1 VPGLPPT
8 LAGPRRFNFAEAI
21 AQKHSFAAPQE
32 ISFLAGLGSCRLA
45 CGAPERTVMSRLSNA
60 TIIIAAG
67 SIVLALSFGIRSVF
81 GVVMDPISETFGWP
95 REVFSLSIALQN
107 IVWGFGQPVFGWI
120 ADRFGDRRAIWL
132 GFWLYLAGMALTT
145 FGYAPWMMHTG
156 AGVLIGLG
164 VAGTAF
170 GLILSVVGRA
180 TPDDRRSQAL
190 GLTAA
195 FGSIGQM
202 VLPAVS
208 GALVESF
215 GWQATL
221 LIMTALLLPMAAC
234 IPLLQAQVPIGNV
247 TANDGLPTSVII
259 RRAFGHSSYALLTIG
274 FFVCGF
280 HVAAIAAHFPAF
292 VAEVCATPEG
302 PATELGALT
311 LSLVGLGNFVGT
323 LIVGQLGARFPKP
336 YLLSAI
342 YALRAV
348 VIMVFISF
356 PITPASVIVFSLSMG
371 LLWLTTV
378 PLTTGL
384 VATMFGTR
392 HMGTLY
398 GFVFLSH
405 QIGSFVGV
413 YMGGVTYDL
422 YGNYDM
428 FWYAAIALGVFS
440 AIVHLP
446 VQDRAWRAQ
455 PA

>member
-1 VPGLPPT
+1 
-8 LAGPRRFNFAEAI
+8 
-21 AQKHSFAAPQE
+21 
-32 ISFLAGLGSCRLA
+32 
-45 CGAPERTVMSRLSNA
+45 MSRLSNA

-81 GVVMDPISETFGWP
+81 GIVMDPISETFGWP

-145 FGYAPWMMHTG
+145 FGYAPWMMHAG

-180 TPDDRRSQAL
+180 TPEDRRSQAL

-195 FGSIGQM
+195 FGSLGQM
-202 VLPAVS
+202 LLPAVS
-208 GALVESF
+208 GALVEAF
-215 GWQATL
+215 GWQGTL
-221 LIMTALLLPMAAC
+221 LVMTALLLPMAAC
-234 IPLLQAQVPIGNV
+234 IPLLKVEVPISSA
-247 TANDGLPTSVII
+247 TAHDNLATGALI
-259 RRAFGHSSYALLTIG
+259 RRAFGHSSYMLLTIG

-280 HVAAIAAHFPAF
+280 HVAFIAAHFPAF
-292 VAEVCATPEG
+292 VAEMCATPEG

-311 LSLVGLGNFVGT
+311 LSIVGLANFVGT
-323 LIVGQLGARFPKP
+323 LIVGQLGARYPKP
-336 YLLSAI
+336 WILSSI

-348 VIMVFISF
+348 VILVFISL
-356 PITPASVIVFSLSMG
+356 PITPASVIVFSVTIG

-384 VATMFGTR
+384 VATMFGVR
-392 HMGTLY
+392 NMGTLY

-405 QIGSFVGV
+405 QIGSFIGV
-413 YMGGVTYDL
+413 YMGGVVYDM
-422 YGNYDM
+422 YGNYDPI
-428 FWYAAIALGVFS
+428 WYAAIALGVFS

-446 VQDRAWRAQ
+446 VQDRAWSAQ